1 MNHPL
6 FTRAL
11 RPRRFAAWAASAVL
25 LAAGA
30 ATFVSINHSSAH
42 AGVSVATL
50 QDCRAAASSDT
61 SVPSAE
67 EAFKRQ
73 PLKDNAEPS
82 PTF

>member
-6 FTRAL
+6 FMRAL

-30 ATFVSINHSSAH
+30 AAFVSINHGSVH

-67 EAFKRQ
+67 EVFKRQ
-73 PLKDNAEPS
+73 PLKDSAEPS